1 MEIKIIIDRNV
12 IEEYRKYYF
21 EKYPKRKKFPIKKP
35 IPPSLN
41 TWMIMKRF
49 RMNHE
54 KQVWKEFGKWLVFYY
69 KYNDL
74 KIEFCKITI
83 EYFFDSKRRHDADN
97 YTPKNLFDSFT
108 SSGLLVD
115 DDFNHV
121 ESLTIKGNYSKEN
134 PRTEITISYV
144 DII

>member
-1 MEIKIIIDRNV
+1 MKYVIVIDKEIIKRYN
-12 IEEYRKYYF
+12 ECYF
-21 EKYPKRKKFPIKKP
+21 NKYPKRKKLPISKP

-41 TWMIMKRF
+41 TWMVMKRF
-49 RMNHE
+49 QMNHL
-54 KQVWKEFGKWLVFYY
+54 KQVWKEFGIWLVEFYGY
-69 KYNDL
+69 KDL
-74 KIEFCKITI
+74 KINNCRIVI

-108 SSGLLVD
+108 SSGFLID

-134 PRTEITISYV
+134 SRTEIRIFE
-144 DII
+144 I